1 MSRIALR
8 VLLTLLVALALST
21 EARAQFVANP
31 GTGCAGPLTWAGTP
45 TIGTTPIMH
54 SPCPPGTV
62 CVLIIGTP
70 IPCFNVPP
78 LCPGCNLCCS
88 LTVVIPFVAPTVPLP
103 IPNNPGLIG
112 ATGCM
117 QMACVTSAL
126 CFKTSD
132 SIGFTIQ

>member
-1 MSRIALR
+1 MSRIVLR
-8 VLLTLLVALALST
+8 VLLTLLLALALST

-54 SPCPPGTV
+54 SPCPPGTL

-78 LCPGCNLCCS
+78 LCPGCDLCCS
-88 LTVVIPFVAPTVPLP
+88 LTVTIPFVAAGEWKIEVKGFKLKVGEKQSFALAVT
-103 IPNNPGLIG
+103 GL
-112 ATGCM
+112 
-117 QMACVTSAL
+117 
-126 CFKTSD
+126 K
-132 SIGFTIQ
+132 